1 MAASEGDGSNSIF
14 VLQFS
19 SCQAQIIHNA
29 EDTMCYIL
37 ITFPTVGILLYADE
51 CPSNAVLASKL
62 YTTNCLA

>member
-1 MAASEGDGSNSIF
+1 MWLQVKKMAQI
-14 VLQFS
+14 QFCAAIL
-19 SCQAQIIHNA
+19 CQAQIIHNA
-29 EDTMCYIL
+29 KDTMCYIL